1 MTNIR
6 SAFDSKGCKVKM
18 HPHKNWLLGPCLFV
32 PLISAHP
39 SSFNIQLIFDAYL
52 CKIPRYDQ
60 SVNWKKVKGKAKHPK
75 TFNCKNTHHILS
87 DKLYKIMFG
96 NNLRGSTG
104 FLFSL
109 RVRCTARGRGHLHRL
124 RRKEEALKI
133 EMLDYKLIRPPPESS
148 KVFSMAKFMSSW
160 ILFDVAVVEDLWVAL
175 TLFVSLWK
183 LNLPACWKFDYGAGK
198 ILLLALLIS
207 NIHLLLARLL
217 LLQGVLL
224 GRRPSCQLC
233 LLHLSC
239 LSPGKQISNQE

>member
-1 MTNIR
+1 M
-6 SAFDSKGCKVKM
+6 
-18 HPHKNWLLGPCLFV
+18 
-32 PLISAHP
+32 
-39 SSFNIQLIFDAYL
+39 
-52 CKIPRYDQ
+52 
-60 SVNWKKVKGKAKHPK
+60 KGKALRPEG
-75 TFNCKNTHHILS
+75 FNCKNTHHILS

-109 RVRCTARGRGHLHRL
+109 RVRCTVRGRGHPHRL
-124 RRKEEALKI
+124 RKEEAQKI

-198 ILLLALLIS
+198 ILLLSLLIS